1 MTERPA
7 AIASA
12 WSDHDGAAHAGVVTS
27 KGDTLVDV
35 DLPGRG
41 HGLCLTPDRKTA
53 VVFARRPGRFA
64 TVIDLDG
71 RKAVT
76 RIDSRPDRHFY
87 GHGAF
92 SADGTRLFASENDF
106 ENCAGCIGIYDA
118 TDGFRRIGEWSSHG
132 LEPHE
137 IVLMPGGKQLAVAN
151 GGIRTHPDS
160 GRAKLNL
167 DTMVSS
173 VVLLDSND
181 GALVASASPPDD
193 LHRLSLRHMAVNPAG
208 RLAIAIQ
215 YQGAPDDIVPL
226 LATWDGHGPLA
237 FIDDGEPVVPAMKSY
252 CGSVVIDSGGTV
264 IALTSA
270 PGYLVTFWRIDDLS
284 LMAHR
289 HIPDVC
295 GAAPLTA
302 PGRFLLSSGTGAM
315 MVYDVATG
323 SLTTCAGPKRM
334 WDNHLTLVG
343 DAMS

>member
-1 MTERPA
+1 MTATEPQT

-12 WSDHDGAAHAGVVTS
+12 WSDHDGSAHAGVVTS
-27 KGDTLVDV
+27 RGDALVDV
-35 DLPGRG
+35 NLPGRG
-41 HGLCLTPDRKTA
+41 HGICLAPDNKTA

-64 TVIDLDG
+64 TVIDLVDQ
-71 RKAVT
+71 KAIAQ
-76 RIDSRPDRHFY
+76 IDSLPDRHFY

-106 ENCAGCIGIYDA
+106 ENSAGRIGIYDA

-137 IVLMPGGKQLAVAN
+137 IVLMPGGKKLAVAN
-151 GGIRTHPDS
+151 GGIRTHPES
-160 GRAKLNL
+160 GRKKLNL

-173 VVLLDSND
+173 VVLMDSQD
-181 GALVASASPPDD
+181 GALLASVSPPDA
-193 LHRLSLRHMAVNPAG
+193 LHRLSLRHMAVNDAG

-215 YQGAPDDIVPL
+215 YQGAPGDLVPL

-252 CGSVVIDSGGTV
+252 CGSVVIDRGGTV

-284 LMAHR
+284 LIAHR
-289 HIPDVC
+289 QIPDVC
-295 GAAPLTA
+295 GAAPLGT

-315 MVYDVATG
+315 MVYDVATDD
-323 SLTTCAGPKRM
+323 LITCAAPKRM
-334 WDNHLTLVG
+334 WDNHLTAV
-343 DAMS
+343 